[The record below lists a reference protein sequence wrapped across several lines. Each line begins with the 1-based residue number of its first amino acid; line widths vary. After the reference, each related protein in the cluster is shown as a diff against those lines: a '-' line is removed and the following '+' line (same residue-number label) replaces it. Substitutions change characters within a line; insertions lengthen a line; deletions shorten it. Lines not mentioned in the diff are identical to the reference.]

1 MQWLDKL
8 LNRDTES
15 LEKEIDKQGDHMLA
29 LDRIVQDLEK
39 YDPLTA
45 ALHLQA
51 RQLEGEALTA
61 LSDGDH
67 NFRSNN
73 YNIVITK
80 KNNLVVK
87 IEFSA

>member
-1 MQWLDKL
+1 MQRLDKL
-8 LNRDTES
+8 LGRDNDT

-45 ALHLQA
+45 ALHLQQ
-51 RQLEGEALTA
+51 RQLEGEALSV

-73 YNIVITK
+73 YNVVITK
-80 KNNLVVK
+80 KNNRVVK
-87 IEFSA
+87 IEFQV